1 MQPEEAHIQNQEVNL
16 WLESGKTILK
26 PSCLESGSNGKRP
39 CAGNSMEEK
48 GHSSPGRG
56 MGKWGATAAVPGAAE
71 APPGSSL
78 TGFRPELPL
87 RSLHTHTP
95 ALNHTVFLR
104 GLFDLAK
111 CQSPESRDSNNTS
124 LRQTNFCSQ
133 LYGFIVYGTNKLGE
147 LAG

>member
-1 MQPEEAHIQNQEVNL
+1 MAREWGNDPQNPLVASL
-16 WLESGKTILK
+16 GAK
-26 PSCLESGSNGKRP
+26 GSERGT
-39 CAGNSMEEK
+39 EEK
-48 GHSSPGRG
+48 GRSSPGCGIGKRG
-56 MGKWGATAAVPGAAE
+56 PPAAVPGAAE

-78 TGFRPELPL
+78 AGFRSGLPL

-95 ALNHTVFLR
+95 ALNHTAFLR

-111 CQSPESRDSNNTS
+111 CQSPESQDSNNTS

>member
-1 MQPEEAHIQNQEVNL
+1 M
-16 WLESGKTILK
+16 
-26 PSCLESGSNGKRP
+26 
-39 CAGNSMEEK
+39 
-48 GHSSPGRG
+48 
-56 MGKWGATAAVPGAAE
+56 PGAAE

-78 TGFRPELPL
+78 AGFRSRLLL

>member
-1 MQPEEAHIQNQEVNL
+1 MQSEGAYIQHQEANL
-16 WLESGKTILK
+16 RLESGETILK
-26 PSCLESGSNGKRP
+26 PSCLESGSNGKRA
-39 CAGNSMEEK
+39 CAGNSMEK
-48 GHSSPGRG
+48 GHSSLGRG
-56 MGKWGATAAVPGAAE
+56 IGKWGATATVPGAAE

-87 RSLHTHTP
+87 RSLHTHTL

-133 LYGFIVYGTNKLGE
+133 LYGFIVYGMNKLGE

>member
-1 MQPEEAHIQNQEVNL
+1 MCWERHGAVGVQQPELPE
-16 WLESGKTILK
+16 
-26 PSCLESGSNGKRP
+26 
-39 CAGNSMEEK
+39 
-48 GHSSPGRG
+48 SPGRG
-56 MGKWGATAAVPGAAE
+56 VGEWGRPAAVPGAAE
-71 APPGSSL
+71 APRGSSL
-78 TGFRPELPL
+78 AGFRSRLPL
-87 RSLHTHTP
+87 RSLYTHTP
-95 ALNHTVFLR
+95 ALNHTMFLR